1 MSGMVSITAEMVAA
15 AEAEVTEAERAR
27 LSAEEALMESP
38 NSTLRAQELAA
49 ALRRVAQGR
58 TNARELREE
67 RARQVSAE
75 RSAATREELEKAAA
89 KEITAAGRALKA
101 AREELESAAV
111 AAQDGLVALMQA
123 AEAHDALVQ
132 QHAESLAGQGLD
144 VGGDSGGAS
153 SFQGWTVKARGT
165 AYRTAGSGSVLACV
179 AHRVAEARL
188 EYPSVMVGLLEYSMG
203 RVVPEEREDGLF
215 GKLPAPGRRVFPEV
229 PRLRVGG

>member
-15 AEAEVTEAERAR
+15 AEVEVTEAEQVRAV
-27 LSAEEALMESP
+27 AEEALMESP
-38 NSTLRAQELAA
+38 NSTLKAQELAS
-49 ALRRVAQGR
+49 ALRRVAQAR

-67 RARQVSAE
+67 RERQVSAE
-75 RSAATREELEKAAA
+75 RAAATREELEKAAA

-101 AREELESAAV
+101 VREELEAKAAE
-111 AAQDGLVALMQA
+111 AQAGLVALMEA
-123 AEAHDALVQ
+123 AEAHDRLVQ
-132 QHAESLAGQGLD
+132 HYAESLAAQGLGVD
-144 VGGDSGGAS
+144 GDSGGAS
-153 SFQGWTVKARGT
+153 GFEGWTVRARG
-165 AYRTAGSGSVLACV
+165 AEYRTAGSGSVLACV

-188 EYPSVMVGLLEYSMG
+188 EYPSVMVGLLEYNAG